1 MSLPGVCVYVPLLE
15 GGYLDVFKLRSSL
28 VNVQDV
34 MRQGQNYKNVGRLHC
49 LLSQRGLKG
58 EPVTQKLGFS

>member
-34 MRQGQNYKNVGRLHC
+34 MRQGQNCGQFA
-49 LLSQRGLKG
+49 LSPFPKGLKG
-58 EPVTQKLGFS
+58 GAGHPEARVLLT